1 MTNTRL
7 WDPQWFS
14 DWNCTAGRETSAAC
28 KESLIAAQLKQLP
41 FITTVPYLRLF
52 LQRIHNQQILADDAN
67 PRLRRTIFVTQQSFL
82 QNNEY
87 SFFNYPDRKARK
99 LTTDLR
105 AYGLFETMVT
115 SALW

>member
-1 MTNTRL
+1 MILRL
-7 WDPQWFS
+7 VLQ
-14 DWNCTAGRETSAAC
+14 GEKGQAAR
-28 KESLIAAQLKQLP
+28 KESLIAAQLKQLS

-52 LQRIHNQQILADDAN
+52 LQGLYNQQLLADDAS
-67 PRLRRTIFVTQQSFL
+67 PRLRRTIFVTQQRFL
-82 QNNEY
+82 QNNRY
-87 SFFNYPDRKARK
+87 SIFNYPDRKARK